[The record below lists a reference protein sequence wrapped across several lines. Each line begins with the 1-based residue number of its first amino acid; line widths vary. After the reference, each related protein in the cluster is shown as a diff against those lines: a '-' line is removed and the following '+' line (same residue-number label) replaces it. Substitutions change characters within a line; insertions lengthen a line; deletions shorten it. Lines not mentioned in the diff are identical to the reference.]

1 MNQKIR
7 GMEKKSNYCII
18 LSPSKTLKEFRGTIN
33 IATSTPRYLSYS
45 QELVKQ
51 LRAFSPKEL
60 SSLMGISPKLAD
72 LNFIRFAQWHLPFT
86 HQNSFP
92 AILSFAGDVYEGLRA
107 DDFTAD
113 ELLFA
118 NERIFILSGLYG
130 VLRALDL
137 MQPYRLEMGT
147 RFDILN
153 SYSTLYQ
160 FWGNRI
166 SEFLKEH
173 VENGYIVNLASQEY
187 SKVIDKN
194 LFGKRFLTIEFRENR
209 SNGLKVIPIL
219 SKRARGLMAR
229 FAVKNRVVNVDEL
242 KLFDYEGY
250 TYSDSLSSGTNW
262 VFIR

>member
-1 MNQKIR
+1 
-7 GMEKKSNYCII
+7 MEKKSSYCII
-18 LSPSKTLKEFRGTIN
+18 LSPSKTLKEIKEAVN
-33 IATSTPRYLSYS
+33 ITTSTPLFLNNS
-45 QELVKQ
+45 QELVNQ
-51 LRAFSPKEL
+51 LREFSPKEI
-60 SSLMGISPKLAD
+60 SKLMGISPKLAE

-86 HQNSFP
+86 HQNSSP
-92 AILSFAGDVYEGLRA
+92 AILSFAGDVYEGLQA
-107 DDFTAD
+107 HDFTTD

-130 VLRALDL
+130 ILRALDL

-153 SYSTLYQ
+153 RYSTLYE

-166 SEFLKEH
+166 TRFLKEH
-173 VENGYIVNLASQEY
+173 VETGYVVNLASQEY
-187 SKVIDKN
+187 SKVVDQKF
-194 LFGKRFLTIEFRENR
+194 FGERFLTIEFRENR
-209 SNGLKVIPIL
+209 PDGLKVIPIL

-229 FAVKNRVVNVDEL
+229 FAVKNRVANVDEL

-250 TYSDSLSSGTNW
+250 TYSDSLSSATTW